1 MKKILGFLRRYK
13 NLAFFYLPDVRS
25 FTGSTNR
32 KLIDFYI
39 VAVKCLLFGSIIS
52 AVDPVTVIAVFEE
65 INVNTVLYI
74 SVFGESILN
83 DGVAVVLYQVMESF
97 LEIGEEA
104 ICTLNMWRA
113 AMKVRFMTSL
123 SVQNDVQNDVRDYDD
138 VKKPIKVLYCIRWR
152 NIDGNQSWF
161 CWKLYFQN
169 YIKLSSD

>member
-1 MKKILGFLRRYK
+1 M
-13 NLAFFYLPDVRS
+13 
-25 FTGSTNR
+25 
-32 KLIDFYI
+32 IDFYI

-113 AMKVRFMTSL
+113 AMKEPFMTSL
-123 SVQNDVQNDVRDYDD
+123 SVHNDVT
-138 VKKPIKVLYCIRWR
+138 I
-152 NIDGNQSWF
+152 
-161 CWKLYFQN
+161 
-169 YIKLSSD
+169 SSR

>member
-1 MKKILGFLRRYK
+1 MHRKYV
-13 NLAFFYLPDVRS
+13 NQ
-25 FTGSTNR
+25 TGINYNQVY
-32 KLIDFYI
+32 FYI

-113 AMKVRFMTSL
+113 AMKVWFQRL
-123 SVQNDVQNDVRDYDD
+123 QYDGALVTD
-138 VKKPIKVLYCIRWR
+138 CA
-152 NIDGNQSWF
+152 
-161 CWKLYFQN
+161 
-169 YIKLSSD
+169 